1 MAPAPKDTHP
11 CRSPKGLPRGISRP
25 PRSPYFSADLSDQI
39 ITGADLLLTAVE
51 RSADSNVPYQPALTA
66 VRSKSRGYVHRY
78 LSVIAWRML
87 HLQSGGECKLAEV
100 FDASGEF
107 TNIREGFALPHEL
120 TIPLAIRLGIPH
132 PLNRFKHE
140 FAQMTVD
147 FLCTKRDGSFQAFDF
162 KLDEDAQRRRVQEKM
177 HLARMALESAG
188 VPHRVI
194 TASQVSETLVK
205 NIELLYPL
213 LFEDPPLGRHRHH
226 AAVDAMRCELESGSL
241 TILDAARRLAGD
253 FSCAPAQLVRTVL
266 HAIAHQN
273 WTVDLMVPLHPCR
286 PVAFK
291 GGAQ

>member
-1 MAPAPKDTHP
+1 MAPTLKGAPP
-11 CRSPKGLPRGISRP
+11 SGSPKGLPEGIPETRH
-25 PRSPYFSADLSDQI
+25 SPYFSADLFDQI
-39 ITGADLLLTAVE
+39 IGGADLLHAAIE
-51 RSADSNVPYQPALTA
+51 RSADASAPYQPALTA

-78 LSVIAWRML
+78 LSVVAWRTL

-100 FDASGEF
+100 LDASGEF
-107 TNIREGFALPHEL
+107 TNIREGFALPYEL

-132 PLNRFKHE
+132 PYNRFGHE

-147 FLCTKRDGSFQAFDF
+147 FLCTKRDGTLQAFDF

-213 LFEDPPLGRHRHH
+213 LFEDPPLECNQHD
-226 AAVDAMRCELESGSL
+226 AAVDAMRRELEPGSL
-241 TILDAARRLAGD
+241 TILDAARRLAED

-273 WTVDLMVPLHPCR
+273 WAVDLMVPLHPCR